1 MHEVCQINCQPSA
14 PRCVIEVMTRML
26 SAGLLAALLAATTP
40 VTAGAQQPA
49 RVPRELVTRQTPGTP
64 QRVEVAP
71 VIDERNARDIRQRL
85 NEILRDYPPSLGQV
99 LRLDPSLM
107 TREDYLAPYPGL
119 AIFIAQH
126 PEIARDPAFY
136 LGRPSGDNN
145 DQDPTRSLALRTF
158 GEVMGFAFVLC
169 GFVAFFTLVGWL
181 ARLIVDHRRWLRATK
196 TQTETHSKLLDRMT
210 SNEDLLA
217 YIQTPAARNFLESA
231 PMSFDPRPRAIGAP
245 VGRILWSVQAGV
257 VLAALGLGLWFV
269 KNSVLSELIAP
280 LRLVAVLA
288 ISLGVGFALSAGV
301 AYLLSHRLGL
311 LEPPK
316 P

>member
-1 MHEVCQINCQPSA
+1 
-14 PRCVIEVMTRML
+14 
-26 SAGLLAALLAATTP
+26 
-40 VTAGAQQPA
+40 
-49 RVPRELVTRQTPGTP
+49 
-64 QRVEVAP
+64 
-71 VIDERNARDIRQRL
+71 
-85 NEILRDYPPSLGQV
+85 
-99 LRLDPSLM
+99 
-107 TREDYLAPYPGL
+107 
-119 AIFIAQH
+119 
-126 PEIARDPAFY
+126 
-136 LGRPSGDNN
+136 
-145 DQDPTRSLALRTF
+145 
-158 GEVMGFAFVLC
+158 
-169 GFVAFFTLVGWL
+169 
-181 ARLIVDHRRWLRATK
+181 
-196 TQTETHSKLLDRMT
+196 MT

-217 YIQTPAARNFLESA
+217 YIQTPAARQFLESA

>member
-1 MHEVCQINCQPSA
+1 
-14 PRCVIEVMTRML
+14 MTRML
-26 SAGLLAALLAATTP
+26 SAGLLAALLAAATP
-40 VTAGAQQPA
+40 MAAGAQQPA
-49 RVPRELVTRQTPGTP
+49 RIPREVVARPTPGTP

-71 VIDERNARDIRQRL
+71 VVDERNARDIRQRL
-85 NEILRDYPPSLGQV
+85 NEILRDYPPSLAQV
-99 LRLDPSLM
+99 LRLDPALM

-119 AIFIAQH
+119 AVFIGQH
-126 PEIARDPAFY
+126 PEITRDPNFY
-136 LGRPSGDNN
+136 LGRPPGDNS
-145 DQDPTRSLALRTF
+145 DRDDPGLALRTF
-158 GEVMGFAFVLC
+158 EDVMGFAFVLC
-169 GFVAFFTLVGWL
+169 GFIAFFTLVGWL

-196 TQTETHSKLLDRMT
+196 TQTETQTKLLDRMT

>member
-1 MHEVCQINCQPSA
+1 
-14 PRCVIEVMTRML
+14 MTRMITG
-26 SAGLLAALLAATTP
+26 GLLAALLAVAIP
-40 VTAGAQQPA
+40 AAAGAQQPA
-49 RVPRELVTRQTPGTP
+49 RVPRELVARQTPGTQV

-71 VIDERNARDIRQRL
+71 VVDERNARDIRQRL
-85 NEILRDYPPSLGQV
+85 NEILRDYPPSLAQV

-119 AIFIAQH
+119 AVFIAQH
-126 PEIARDPAFY
+126 REITRDPAFY
-136 LGRPSGDNN
+136 LGRAPGDNS
-145 DQDPTRSLALRTF
+145 DRDDPGLALRTF
-158 GEVMGFAFVLC
+158 EDVMGFAFVLC
-169 GFVAFFTLVGWL
+169 GFIAFFTLVGWL

-196 TQTETHSKLLDRMT
+196 TQTETHTKLLDRMT

-231 PMSFDPRPRAIGAP
+231 PLSFDPRPRAIGAP

>member
-1 MHEVCQINCQPSA
+1 
-14 PRCVIEVMTRML
+14 MTRML
-26 SAGLLAALLAATTP
+26 SAGLLAALLAAATP
-40 VTAGAQQPA
+40 VAAGAQQPA
-49 RVPRELVTRQTPGTP
+49 RVPRELVARQTPGTP

-71 VIDERNARDIRQRL
+71 VVDERNARDIRQRL
-85 NEILRDYPPSLGQV
+85 NEILRGYPPSLAQV

-119 AIFIAQH
+119 AVFIAQH
-126 PEIARDPAFY
+126 PEITRDPAFY
-136 LGRPSGDNN
+136 LGRPPGDNG
-145 DQDPTRSLALRTF
+145 DRDDSGLALRTF
-158 GEVMGFAFVLC
+158 EDVMGFAFVLC
-169 GFVAFFTLVGWL
+169 GFIAFFTLVGWL

-196 TQTETHSKLLDRMT
+196 TQSETQSKLLDRMT

-288 ISLGVGFALSAGV
+288 ISLGVGFALSAAV